1 MNLTTSTMWSKEMDN
16 ILSQLIELDR
26 AKDFSNI
33 NHQLQNLLKSI
44 QEYTNADRVYIFER
58 KNDNDFFTNTYEY
71 CKKGVIPQIDNLQVI
86 YPFDMPNWYKNFC
99 QGLSIVIDNVDT
111 IQQIWPFEYDLL
123 SAQDITSEI
132 SLPFFYHDKLIGFVG
147 LDNPDIVKSNE
158 FISMLKMVGA
168 HLSSAYSTFH
178 VEQLLKENQYSLDQ
192 EKIFLEALTRDYTSV
207 YFLDLNTCELKSLK
221 HSDYSKKY
229 DKYTDYEKYL
239 QYFIYHDVKFSSREL
254 LLRFLQIENIREV
267 LKKQERITYRFEVM
281 PNHDQYHYFEAQIL
295 RIHENAA
302 ILAYQHI
309 DDLVT
314 EEQRRQHEL
323 QVNVDIISAIGK
335 IYYSIFRI
343 DLTADF
349 YDEVSSNTLMH
360 LLTGNSG
367 KASTKMVEIC
377 HQFVTEEYQDAILKF
392 FNLKTLPQ
400 RLKNDD
406 TIAMEYLAKDGNWHL
421 ARFIVK
427 NKDKHQRVTNVLYC
441 TRIISDTKRKE
452 QNMIVMAEEAN
463 QRDAAKTDFLSRMS
477 HDIRTP
483 LNAIRGYIELL
494 KRHVHDPDQM
504 LIDLNKMDMASVYL
518 SSLVEDVLDLT
529 RIDTG
534 NMKVHLETISIHSVF
549 DDLCNTMDVVRNNKN
564 IHMDYK
570 IHDILCD
577 EVMAD
582 SIRLQ
587 QVFMNLLSNAI
598 KYTNNEG
605 YIWFEIYQTKIDQ
618 DKVHTVFIVKDTGIG
633 MSEEYMKIMYDKF
646 TRAIDTR
653 VNQIR
658 GSGLG
663 LAIVKQLVDLME
675 GKIQVE
681 SQLNKGTT
689 FTLSFDFK
697 KSQEKNVL
705 NDKSQDYHFEGL
717 RLLVAEDNDLN
728 YEVENEMLKM
738 YGVQCIRACDGKEC
752 VQKIQA
758 NPDYDCILMDMQMPR
773 MDGIQATKAIRTF
786 NADIPIIAITANA
799 FETDVKRCLD
809 AGMNAHLSK
818 PFDIYKLFDLLG
830 NLLYE
835 KETL

>member
-16 ILSQLIELDR
+16 ILGQLIELDR
-26 AKDFSNI
+26 AKDYSNI
-33 NHQLQNLLKSI
+33 NHQIQNLLKSI
-44 QEYTNADRVYIFER
+44 QEYTNADRVYVFER
-58 KNDNDFFTNTYEY
+58 KNENDFFTNTHEF

-86 YPFDMPNWYKNFC
+86 YPFDMPNWYKNFN
-99 QGLSIVIDNVDT
+99 QGLSIVIDNVDS
-111 IQQIWPFEYDLL
+111 IQDIWPLEYDLL
-123 SAQDITSEI
+123 HAQDITSEI

-192 EKIFLEALTRDYTSV
+192 EKVFLEVLTRDYTSV

-221 HSDYSKKY
+221 HDPYSKKY
-229 DKYTDYEKYL
+229 EEFTDYEQYL
-239 QYFIYHDVKFSSREL
+239 QYFIHHDVKFSSREFL
-254 LLRFLQIENIREV
+254 IRFLQIENIREI
-267 LKKQERITYRFEVM
+267 LKKQERVTYRFEVM
-281 PNHDQYHYFEAQIL
+281 PNQEKYHYFEVQIL

-314 EEQRRQHEL
+314 EEQRRQDEL

-343 DLTADF
+343 DLKADF
-349 YDEVSSNTLMH
+349 YEEVSNNTLMH

-367 KASTKMVEIC
+367 KASTKLVEIC
-377 HQFVTEEYQDAILKF
+377 HQFVTDEYQNAILQF

-427 NKDKHQRVTNVLYC
+427 NKDKHGRVTNVLYC

-494 KRHVHDPDQM
+494 KRHVNDPQKM
-504 LIDLNKMDMASVYL
+504 LEELDKMDMASVYL

-534 NMKVHLETISIHSVF
+534 DMKVHLDPISIHSVF
-549 DDLCNTMDVVRNNKN
+549 DDLCATMDVVRNNKN
-564 IHMDYK
+564 IHMEYN
-570 IHDILCD
+570 IHNIVCD
-577 EVMAD
+577 EVYAD

-587 QVFMNLLSNAI
+587 QVFLNLLSNAI

-605 YIWFEIYQTKIDQ
+605 YIWFEIYQTKMNEDH
-618 DKVHTVFIVKDTGIG
+618 VHTVFMVKDTGIG
-633 MSEEYMKIMYDKF
+633 MSEEYMKIMYEKF
-646 TRAIDTR
+646 TRAVDTR

-663 LAIVKQLVDLME
+663 LSIVKQLVDLMD
-675 GKIQVE
+675 GQIQVE

-689 FTLSFDFK
+689 FTVSFDFK
-697 KSQEKNVL
+697 KTQEIMHSKQAETN
-705 NDKSQDYHFEGL
+705 YHFEGMH
-717 RLLVAEDNDLN
+717 LLIAEDNDLN
-728 YEVENEMLKM
+728 YEVENEMLNM
-738 YGVQCIRACDGKEC
+738 YGIQCTRACNGKEC
-752 VQKIQA
+752 VEKLQK
-758 NPDYDCILMDMQMPR
+758 NPDYDCILMDLQMPV
-773 MDGIQATKAIRTF
+773 MDGIQATKVIRQWNTK
-786 NADIPIIAITANA
+786 IPIIAITANA

-818 PFDIYKLFDLLG
+818 PFDIYKLFNLLG
-830 NLLYE
+830 KMQNE
-835 KETL
+835 K